1 MKVTNDQLEAL
12 LRQQSQTP
20 GTTRAQTAQGGFEAA
35 LSEQMGLENAVASSA
50 FPTAAAGQTSQA
62 SMISQMLLGSTQS
75 ESVDVDEDVIQS
87 AFSQASGTLDMW
99 DSYVNALGSSGQN
112 GSLREA
118 YSLLQG
124 IDGQV
129 SALKNSTASVR
140 GQNAGLD
147 SLVNELD
154 VMTTTE
160 KIKFNRGD
168 YTAQLSGQKNRREI
182 RVSRRFLFVIR
193 PSAPM
198 SGRLFCAWRSGCLML
213 RHKRTS
219 LRNHTVPEVCFME
232 ARCP

>member
-12 LRQQSQTP
+12 LRQQSQSSSTS
-20 GTTRAQTAQGGFEAA
+20 RAQTAQGGGFEAA
-35 LSEQMGLENAVASSA
+35 LTEQLGLENAVATSA
-50 FPTAAAGQTSQA
+50 FPTSATGQASQA
-62 SMISQMLLGSTQS
+62 SMISQMLLGTTQT
-75 ESVDVDEDVIQS
+75 EPADIDEDVIQS

-99 DSYVNALGSSGQN
+99 DSYVNALGSSDQN

-124 IDGQV
+124 IGGQV
-129 SALKNSTASVR
+129 SAIKDSTASVR

-168 YTAQLSGQKNRREI
+168 YTA
-182 RVSRRFLFVIR
+182 
-193 PSAPM
+193 
-198 SGRLFCAWRSGCLML
+198 
-213 RHKRTS
+213 
-219 LRNHTVPEVCFME
+219 
-232 ARCP
+232 